1 LGEQEMKQSEV
12 VPDPCYMC
20 DEVSST
26 REHVPPQ
33 CFFPNGQ
40 RENLWTVPSCALH
53 NLGNSKD
60 VEYVRNVLVTQRGT
74 NETASEL
81 FQVVK
86 RSWDRSP
93 ALFSRTFH
101 DFRTALVEGE
111 EAGVFPFDLPRI
123 KAVMTAVCHAL
134 AFRDFGRQYHGDW
147 RIVFPRLGSTAPTP
161 EFDRL
166 RSVLDAAVC
175 NPIPT
180 PHSGVFTYGVQQME
194 PAGLLLRLVFYCGF
208 VVFAWPVLPGQ
219 GGA

>member
-1 LGEQEMKQSEV
+1 
-12 VPDPCYMC
+12 MC

-134 AFRDFGRQYHGDW
+134 AFRDFGRQ
-147 RIVFPRLGSTAPTP
+147 VPR
-161 EFDRL
+161 RL
-166 RSVLDAAVC
+166 AHCL
-175 NPIPT
+175 P
-180 PHSGVFTYGVQQME
+180 Y
-194 PAGLLLRLVFYCGF
+194 AGLHCAHARVRQTSIGSRCGR
-208 VVFAWPVLPGQ
+208 VQPNPNAALWCLHVRRPTNGTSRIAP
-219 GGA
+219 